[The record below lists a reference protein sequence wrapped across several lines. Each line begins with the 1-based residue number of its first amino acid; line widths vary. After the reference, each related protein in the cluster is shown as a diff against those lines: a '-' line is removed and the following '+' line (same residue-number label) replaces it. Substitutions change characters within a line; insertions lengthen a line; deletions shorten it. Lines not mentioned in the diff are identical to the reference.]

1 LHILQPSFEAL
12 NRSDTSIVQN
22 LTLQSSDSVPFASRR
37 ENLYRSGTWTCP
49 SKGRN
54 AGGAAPQEK
63 HRRTLI
69 FKYLDAISTPF
80 SGPARMH
87 EQGRVPIARTQPT
100 LRGEPTVRGEPASDH
115 AVTNRHRAKG
125 KGCFVLT

>member
-1 LHILQPSFEAL
+1 
-12 NRSDTSIVQN
+12 
-22 LTLQSSDSVPFASRR
+22 
-37 ENLYRSGTWTCP
+37 
-49 SKGRN
+49 
-54 AGGAAPQEK
+54 
-63 HRRTLI
+63 
-69 FKYLDAISTPF
+69 
-80 SGPARMH
+80 MH